1 MVELAALKFAVL
13 ALYEALENAERVKKG
28 IKYYPDNVVAIRPT
42 FLDVDKITK
51 STILKIA
58 KKHGIAS
65 YRAIN
70 LTKNKTEK
78 AIVIN
83 LEKLNQALHVNL
95 EEMESSARSGVDAR
109 GSATPTKHGSE
120 VTLHE

>member
-1 MVELAALKFAVL
+1 MVELAALKFAAL
-13 ALYEALENAERVKKG
+13 ALYEALENAERAKKG
-28 IKYYPDNVVAIRPT
+28 IKYYQDNVVAIRPT
-42 FLDVDKITK
+42 FLDFDKITK
-51 STILKIA
+51 SAILKIA
-58 KKHGIAS
+58 KKYGIAS

-95 EEMESSARSGVDAR
+95 EEMESSASRGLTLGGPPRQLNESG
-109 GSATPTKHGSE
+109 GEPT
-120 VTLHE
+120 

>member
-1 MVELAALKFAVL
+1 MGEMVELAALKFAVL

-58 KKHGIAS
+58 KKRNDTMMKRKTKKRKRKENHGLGTLLS
-65 YRAIN
+65 
-70 LTKNKTEK
+70 
-78 AIVIN
+78 
-83 LEKLNQALHVNL
+83 LNH
-95 EEMESSARSGVDAR
+95 
-109 GSATPTKHGSE
+109 
-120 VTLHE
+120 